1 MKSIFTIL
9 LLCLYSCSH
18 NKRNDQNEDIF
29 DKIIKVQKI
38 GTKEALLNTFGSP
51 VEKIP
56 EEDKNLTEY
65 KYEDFS
71 TSVNELNGKIIGT
84 SMSFGV
90 DYDAYTF
97 LKKRFQSFSWIETE
111 LPAGKN
117 LDYAEEIHK
126 VEIPEVGI
134 SFEYDNQDPL
144 RRPMWIFF
152 QIEQQALFH
161 MHSALHWCVAC
172 VLKI

>member
-1 MKSIFTIL
+1 MKSLFLIL
-9 LLCLYSCSH
+9 LMCLSSCSH
-18 NKRNDQNEDIF
+18 DKRNDQNEDIF

-38 GTKEALLNTFGSP
+38 GTKEALLKTFDSP
-51 VEKIP
+51 AEKRP

-65 KYEDFS
+65 KYAEFS
-71 TSVNELNGKIIGT
+71 SSVNERNGKILGT
-84 SMSFGV
+84 SMSFWV

-97 LKKRFQSFSWIETE
+97 LKKRFQSFTWKETE
-111 LPAGKN
+111 LPARKN
-117 LDYAEEIHK
+117 LDYVEEMHK

-152 QIEQQALFH
+152 N
-161 MHSALHWCVAC
+161 
-172 VLKI
+172 